1 MKRDE
6 VTAVRKRIAERLKE
20 LRLDAGLRQ
29 ADLAEKLGE
38 PQSYVSRYES
48 GEQRLDLIELS
59 AVCRALNFQLSRLI
73 SEFERHL

>member
-6 VTAVRKRIAERLKE
+6 ITALRKRIAERLKE
-20 LRLDAGLRQ
+20 IRLDAGLRQ

-38 PQSYVSRYES
+38 PQSYISRYES

-59 AVCRALNFQLSRLI
+59 AVCRALNFPLAKLI
-73 SEFERHL
+73 AEFERHL